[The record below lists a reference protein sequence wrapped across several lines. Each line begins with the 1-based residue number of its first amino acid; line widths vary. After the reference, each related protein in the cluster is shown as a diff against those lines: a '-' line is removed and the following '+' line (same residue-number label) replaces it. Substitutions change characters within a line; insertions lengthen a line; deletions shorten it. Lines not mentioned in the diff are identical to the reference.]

1 MKGILFNEYGD
12 LYRCSFDDDKRS
24 GKPSIMLITQGLPV
38 KRLEEFDND
47 QDLSGLN
54 YRLLCLN
61 GEPASSITVAML
73 LGTVIANP
81 VGYVDDDMRRSLA
94 IMQRLKVECDKEPL
108 CLHFSLDSK
117 INIHGEK
124 VYSFTVSEPDTEVRV
139 VDEVSSDDMYDLF
152 TSIHAYLGVLQMEA
166 EVPIAS
172 VSLYVKDDLLE
183 EIEPSDKKIFNI
195 INGQKQ
201 N

>member
-61 GEPASSITVAML
+61 GEPASSLTVAML
-73 LGTVIANP
+73 LGTVMAN
-81 VGYVDDDMRRSLA
+81 
-94 IMQRLKVECDKEPL
+94 
-108 CLHFSLDSK
+108 
-117 INIHGEK
+117 
-124 VYSFTVSEPDTEVRV
+124 SFTVSEPDTEVRV
-139 VDEVSSDDMYDLF
+139 VDEVKSNDMYDLF
-152 TSIHAYLGVLQMEA
+152 TCIHAYLGVLQMEA

>member
-12 LYRCSFDDDKRS
+12 LYRRSFDDDKRS

-47 QDLSGLN
+47 QDLNGLN

-61 GEPASSITVAML
+61 GEPASSLTVAML
-73 LGTVIANP
+73 LGTVMAN
-81 VGYVDDDMRRSLA
+81 
-94 IMQRLKVECDKEPL
+94 
-108 CLHFSLDSK
+108 
-117 INIHGEK
+117 
-124 VYSFTVSEPDTEVRV
+124 SFTVSEPDTEVRV
-139 VDEVSSDDMYDLF
+139 VDEVKSNDMYDLF
-152 TSIHAYLGVLQMEA
+152 TCIHAYLGVLQMEA

-172 VSLYVKDDLLE
+172 VSLYAKDDLLE

>member
-47 QDLSGLN
+47 QDLNGLN

-61 GEPASSITVAML
+61 GEPASSLTVALL
-73 LGTVIANP
+73 LGTVMAN
-81 VGYVDDDMRRSLA
+81 
-94 IMQRLKVECDKEPL
+94 
-108 CLHFSLDSK
+108 
-117 INIHGEK
+117 
-124 VYSFTVSEPDTEVRV
+124 SFTVSEPDTEVRV
-139 VDEVSSDDMYDLF
+139 VDEVKSNDMYDLF
-152 TSIHAYLGVLQMEA
+152 TCIHAYLGVLQMEA

>member
-47 QDLSGLN
+47 QELSGLN

-61 GEPASSITVAML
+61 GEPASSLTVAML
-73 LGTVIANP
+73 LGTVMAN
-81 VGYVDDDMRRSLA
+81 
-94 IMQRLKVECDKEPL
+94 
-108 CLHFSLDSK
+108 
-117 INIHGEK
+117 
-124 VYSFTVSEPDTEVRV
+124 SFTVSEPDTEVRV
-139 VDEVSSDDMYDLF
+139 VDEVKSNDMYDLF

-183 EIEPSDKKIFNI
+183 EIEPSDKKIFNT

>member
-61 GEPASSITVAML
+61 GEPASSLTVAML
-73 LGTVIANP
+73 LGTVMAN
-81 VGYVDDDMRRSLA
+81 
-94 IMQRLKVECDKEPL
+94 
-108 CLHFSLDSK
+108 
-117 INIHGEK
+117 
-124 VYSFTVSEPDTEVRV
+124 SFTVSEPDTEVRV

-152 TSIHAYLGVLQMEA
+152 TCIHAYLGVLQMEA

-172 VSLYVKDDLLE
+172 VSLYAKDDLLE

>member
-47 QDLSGLN
+47 QDLNGLN

-61 GEPASSITVAML
+61 GEPASSLTV
-73 LGTVIANP
+73 
-81 VGYVDDDMRRSLA
+81 
-94 IMQRLKVECDKEPL
+94 QRLKVECDKEPL
-108 CLHFSLDSK
+108 CLHFSVDSK

>member
-61 GEPASSITVAML
+61 GEPASSLTVAML
-73 LGTVIANP
+73 LGTVMANP
-81 VGYVDDDMRRSLA
+81 VGYVDDDIEEWNCPYGFRLA
-94 IMQRLKVECDKEPL
+94 NPEDKEKL
-108 CLHFSLDSK
+108 
-117 INIHGEK
+117 
-124 VYSFTVSEPDTEVRV
+124 Y
-139 VDEVSSDDMYDLF
+139 
-152 TSIHAYLGVLQMEA
+152 
-166 EVPIAS
+166 PI
-172 VSLYVKDDLLE
+172 YNFRLL
-183 EIEPSDKKIFNI
+183 
-195 INGQKQ
+195 
-201 N
+201 

>member
-47 QDLSGLN
+47 QDLNGLN

-61 GEPASSITVAML
+61 GEPASSLTVAML
-73 LGTVIANP
+73 LGTVMANP

-108 CLHFSLDSK
+108 CLHFS
-117 INIHGEK
+117 
-124 VYSFTVSEPDTEVRV
+124 VRV
-139 VDEVSSDDMYDLF
+139 ADEVKSNDMYDLF
-152 TSIHAYLGVLQMEA
+152 TCIHAYLGVLQMEA